1 MCPGVLQPAHYL
13 KSCPNI
19 RILNLASRWSWST
32 NKCSQYM
39 LKLSP
44 VVLNASVLL
53 VPFRNTGVSFQ
64 CFLAGHAF
72 KGPGCT
78 FYFSM
83 ARKPPQWARDSSLSR
98 LHDHTQETPHSVGLL
113 WTGERH
119 DAKTCTWL
127 HTTLTKKQISMPP
140 AGFEPTSQWPQT
152 HALDRAATGI
162 GSLYI
167 TQRISH
173 TKHVLREFSGGKT
186 GCLRM

>member
-83 ARKPPQWARDSSLSR
+83 ARKPPSGPGTPHCRGFTITLKKHHTRQDSFGRVKGMMQRPVPDYTQHSPRNRYPCPRRDSNPQASGRR
-98 LHDHTQETPHSVGLL
+98 LTP
-113 WTGERH
+113 
-119 DAKTCTWL
+119 
-127 HTTLTKKQISMPP
+127 
-140 AGFEPTSQWPQT
+140 
-152 HALDRAATGI
+152 
-162 GSLYI
+162 
-167 TQRISH
+167 
-173 TKHVLREFSGGKT
+173 
-186 GCLRM
+186 